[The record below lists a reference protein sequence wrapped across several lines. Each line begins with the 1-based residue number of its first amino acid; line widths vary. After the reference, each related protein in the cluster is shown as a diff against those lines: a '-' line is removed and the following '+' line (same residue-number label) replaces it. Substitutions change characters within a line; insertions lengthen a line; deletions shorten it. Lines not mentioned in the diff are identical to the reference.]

1 MCREFP
7 LLPESA
13 ADTQSEPQQ
22 AIPAGPERPTIL
34 NFTPPHCVEKSRLR
48 LPESQE
54 EWEETNTYFSQVLV
68 PQVISQVSPDSK
80 NSVLSEGVY
89 TFFSSKYG
97 TIQPSKKNRRQE
109 KCAQALNRAKR
120 MKNEARR
127 ELRQAKASGSL
138 LPDEVMSLA
147 RKFYQLVRAHSK
159 CKRTFNRAH
168 ASGKAR

>member
-1 MCREFP
+1 MFLSNKTRKKNTVAVKKFCPKCHKRFCRLNTHLRTSAMCREFP

-13 ADTQSEPQQ
+13 ADTQSEQHQ

-34 NFTPPHCVEKSRLR
+34 NFTPPLCVEKSHLR

-54 EWEETNTYFSQVLV
+54 EWEEANTYFSQVLV

-97 TIQPSKKNRRQE
+97 TIQPSKKNRRQNN
-109 KCAQALNRAKR
+109 CAQALNRAKR
-120 MKNEARR
+120 LKN
-127 ELRQAKASGSL
+127 
-138 LPDEVMSLA
+138 
-147 RKFYQLVRAHSK
+147 
-159 CKRTFNRAH
+159 
-168 ASGKAR
+168 